1 MSSSPPITTTTIDV
15 ANATPLF
22 HDPQVMSKTTSSRV
36 TPDIEREDVDVPGT
50 TEEHPAESDEPQCEP
65 IEERFGQTTVE
76 EHPAE
81 AEEPQLQQRLSLVTM
96 EDWDGIHNTCM
107 EQAGCTLPTIA
118 FTKDATPVNED
129 SLSPEKR
136 ESANSIMT
144 ARDLLSL
151 SDVKLK
157 RGLDKCLKIYDIF
170 PIPLPIAVASSQE
183 KTRLI
188 VRIERIY
195 GKWPGPFIFVEDQ
208 TRGQTPTLT
217 EEEEPLEDSRPAS
230 PSNIREL
237 YDAQKSTLDAAYTLL
252 SYGHQLVHRLEAMKT
267 FREEDVDLCVQ
278 VMEHTMHGIDLA
290 RSLAETW
297 QRTTPYHI
305 KTNNSLYRLSS
316 GKAKRRNASAP
327 YRRQNCPTCGPIP
340 KRSCQSC
347 YLLARD

>member
-1 MSSSPPITTTTIDV
+1 MSSSPPTTTTTIDV

-36 TPDIEREDVDVPGT
+36 TPDIEREDVDEPGT
-50 TEEHPAESDEPQCEP
+50 T
-65 IEERFGQTTVE
+65 E

-81 AEEPQLQQRLSLVTM
+81 AEEPQLKQRLSLVTM

-144 ARDLLSL
+144 AQDLLSL

-170 PIPLPIAVASSQE
+170 PILLPIAVASSQE

-252 SYGHQLVHRLEAMKT
+252 SYGHQLVHRLEAMKK
-267 FREEDVDLCVQ
+267 FRED
-278 VMEHTMHGIDLA
+278 H
-290 RSLAETW
+290 
-297 QRTTPYHI
+297 
-305 KTNNSLYRLSS
+305 
-316 GKAKRRNASAP
+316 
-327 YRRQNCPTCGPIP
+327 
-340 KRSCQSC
+340 
-347 YLLARD
+347 